1 MIDQEITKVKCTGY
15 YRQEVQH
22 IVDSQQIE
30 EQIDELKRHV
40 I

>member
-1 MIDQEITKVKCTGY
+1 MIDQEITKVKFTWY